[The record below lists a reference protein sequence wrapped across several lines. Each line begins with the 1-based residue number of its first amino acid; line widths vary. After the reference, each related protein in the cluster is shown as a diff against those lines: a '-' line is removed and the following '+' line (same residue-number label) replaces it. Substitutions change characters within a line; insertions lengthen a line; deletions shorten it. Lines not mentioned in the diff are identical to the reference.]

1 MGDQAAAVDS
11 RAAARDDLRRHGS
24 MSGDRGGRGGAQVG
38 GILRE
43 FASSA
48 RFAQALSLIAIGLA
62 FSAHAVRALI
72 GWPGYLAALAA
83 LIALCGLSLVARW
96 RAVEWYGILPLT
108 ILVFVGW
115 CTASVLWST
124 TPVASAS
131 RVAYLIAFAVL
142 GVYIA
147 LMRDT
152 IQIVRSFGDTLRAL
166 LVVSLALEVVS
177 GILLD
182 LPIRILG
189 IAGDLA
195 NLGPIQG
202 IFGSRNVLGF
212 VSLIALVTFIV
223 EWRTRS
229 VQRPKAIGSV
239 ALASLCV
246 LLSGSPT
253 TFVALGFALVALAAL
268 FGLRRVPA
276 ATRWRWQ
283 LALVATVSMV
293 LTIAWILRVRIIEL
307 LDARDDF
314 DVRLE
319 IWRELSRYLNLNPMQ
334 GWGWVGTWPDA
345 APYRWIEAATG
356 RDHASALSA
365 YVDAYF
371 QVGVIGALLFVAL
384 IGVALVRAWILASDR
399 RSVVYLWP
407 ALVLVVI
414 AVVSFAESFALVE
427 GGWMLLVV
435 CAVKAARDMSW
446 RDALRSRHAPAGL
459 PTAS

>member
-1 MGDQAAAVDS
+1 MSAEHGPAHVAGV
-11 RAAARDDLRRHGS
+11 LRP
-24 MSGDRGGRGGAQVG
+24 
-38 GILRE
+38 

-48 RFAQALSLIAIGLA
+48 RFAQALTLTAIGIA
-62 FSAHAVRALI
+62 FASHALRALM

-83 LIALCGLSLVARW
+83 LIALCGVSLVARW

-108 ILVFVGW
+108 ILVFIGW
-115 CTASVLWST
+115 CTASILWSSTPAT
-124 TPVASAS
+124 TAT
-131 RVAYLIAFAVL
+131 RVVYLVAFAML
-142 GVYIA
+142 GIYIA

-152 IQIVRSFGDTLRAL
+152 IQIVRAFGDVLRVL
-166 LVVSLALEVVS
+166 LGVSLALEVLS
-177 GILLD
+177 GILID
-182 LPIRILG
+182 QPIPVLG
-189 IAGDLA
+189 IAGNLA
-195 NLGPIQG
+195 ELGPIQG
-202 IFGSRNVLGF
+202 IFASRNVLGF

-229 VQRPKAIGSV
+229 VQRGKAIASV
-239 ALASLCV
+239 SIASACV
-246 LLSGSPT
+246 LLSGSPG

-268 FGLRRVPA
+268 YGLRRVA
-276 ATRWRWQ
+276 AANRWRWQ
-283 LALVATVSMV
+283 LALLATAAVALTV
-293 LTIAWILRVRIIEL
+293 AWIFRVRIIGL

-319 IWRELSRYLNLNPMQ
+319 VWRELSRYLSLNPLQ

-345 APYRWIEAATG
+345 PPYRWIESAAG
-356 RDHASALSA
+356 RDLSSALSA
-365 YVDAYF
+365 YVDTYF
-371 QVGVIGALLFVAL
+371 QVGVIGALAFVAL

-414 AVVSFAESFALVE
+414 AVVSFAESFALLE

-446 RDALRSRHAPAGL
+446 RDALASRRAPAPGL
-459 PTAS
+459 PSAS